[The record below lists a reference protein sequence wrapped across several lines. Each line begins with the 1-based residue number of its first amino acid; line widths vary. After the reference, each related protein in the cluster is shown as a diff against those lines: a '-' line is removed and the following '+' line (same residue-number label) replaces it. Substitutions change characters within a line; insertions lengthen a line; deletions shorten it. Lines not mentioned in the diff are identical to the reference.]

1 MLLMLMDVIRFNYAC
16 LNDNSMIT
24 IIGSGKVGGDAAMFS
39 ALKRLDDQILLLDLV
54 KGLPQGEAMDIN
66 HMLSEQGIDVEVKGS
81 NDFADMKGS
90 DIVVVVAGSGRKP
103 GMTRMDLLKINASV
117 VRSVVGEIKRH
128 AQDAMIIPV
137 TNPLD
142 PMAYIAYKN
151 SGLDRSRVIGMG
163 GMLDLSRFKQFIHE
177 ATGYSRDSI
186 RALVIGEHGEN
197 MLPLPRFSSVS
208 GIPLSDILSKEEM
221 DGLVLDTR
229 QVAAEVISLKGATVH
244 APGNAISTIIESV
257 KNDARRVIPVAA
269 YLDGEYGHSD
279 VTIGV
284 PAVIGRDGI
293 NKIIE
298 LDLNDEE
305 RRVFDNGVGSVKD
318 AIQAVVGD

>member
-1 MLLMLMDVIRFNYAC
+1 MNFIRFNYWK
-16 LNDNSMIT
+16 STVFFMIT
-24 IIGSGKVGGDAAMFS
+24 IIGSGKVGGDAALFS
-39 ALKRLDDQILLLDLV
+39 ALKQLDDQILLLDV
-54 KGLPQGEAMDIN
+54 VDGLPQGEAMDIN

-81 NDFADMKGS
+81 NDYADMKGS

-117 VRSVVGEIKRH
+117 VNSVVGNIKKY
-128 AQDAMIIPV
+128 ADDSIIIPV

-142 PMAYIAYKN
+142 PMAYVTYKV
-151 SGLDRSRVIGMG
+151 SGFDRSRVFGMG

-177 ATGYSRDSI
+177 ATGHSRDSI

-197 MLPLPRFSSVS
+197 MLPLPRFSSIS
-208 GIPLSDILSKEEM
+208 GIPLSSFLPKEKLDE
-221 DGLVLDTR
+221 LVQNTK
-229 QVAAEVISLKGATVH
+229 QVAAKVIELKGATVH
-244 APGNAISTIIESV
+244 APGNAISAIVESV
-257 KNDARRVIPVAA
+257 VRDRKQVMPVAT

-284 PAVIGRDGI
+284 PAVIGKKGVE
-293 NKIIE
+293 KIIE

-305 RRVFDNGVGSVKD
+305 RQVFEKGVESVKG
-318 AIQAVVGD
+318 AISGIEI